1 MQPLHMYTD
10 SVKAVLQITS
20 DWYNFTK
27 TEKTAEIC
35 TGVVK
40 PTGVFPKNPTYV

>member
-1 MQPLHMYTD
+1 MQSLHMYD
-10 SVKAVLQITS
+10 YVKAVLQITS
-20 DWYNFTK
+20 YNFTK

-35 TGVVK
+35 KGVVK